1 MEIVFLSAKRPNPSL
16 HLTRGPSAPLAGELR
31 RCHRDRAARGV
42 ATHRAESRHR
52 GGGGRGEPQG
62 GVRRVVWR
70 HVFGELVAKYRLPT
84 AHVLRGEVEAG

>member
-1 MEIVFLSAKRPNPSL
+1 MEIVFLSAKRRNPLL

-31 RCHRDRAARGV
+31 RCYRDRAARRV
-42 ATHRAESRHR
+42 ATHRAEFRHR

-62 GVRRVVWR
+62 GVRQVVWR
-70 HVFGELVAKYRLPT
+70 HVFGELVVKYRLPT